1 MALSCRR
8 CGTATKR
15 KVEEP
20 ERRGFFELVKR
31 AIASRLPLNRL
42 DVRRAS
48 LLHGHMARART
59 SKSKRLRAATAHD
72 SVAASRVASSVDGLS
87 ETREGDAISRVD
99 LLDAGE
105 AAIVERGFARTT
117 IEDIASRAG
126 VSVDV
131 FYAHFPGKG
140 ALLRALNDRFVGQM
154 LAAVDAS
161 TRTGSWSTARAR
173 DVVEIAVRTILD
185 VVDERQGL
193 VRAFLAHGATDRA
206 LTAGL
211 RTIGSHM
218 TEKLLTALAGCK
230 DAVASPANARTVAFS
245 LLLSVSLAHH
255 CILVGEDWAGVG
267 FAREQLTDELT
278 IAISAYLGERKP
290 S

>member
-1 MALSCRR
+1 
-8 CGTATKR
+8 
-15 KVEEP
+15 
-20 ERRGFFELVKR
+20 
-31 AIASRLPLNRL
+31 
-42 DVRRAS
+42 
-48 LLHGHMARART
+48 MARARS
-59 SKSKRLRAATAHD
+59 SKSKNLRAAPKHD
-72 SVAASRVASSVDGLS
+72 SLAATRAAPAVVDDLA
-87 ETREGDAISRVD
+87 ETREGHVVSLVS

-117 IEDIASRAG
+117 IEDVAARAG

-131 FYAHFPGKG
+131 FHAHFPGKG
-140 ALLRALNDRFVGQM
+140 ALLRALNDRFVDQM

-161 TRTGSWSTARAR
+161 TRTGSWSTSRVR

-206 LTAGL
+206 LSAGL
-211 RTIGSHM
+211 RKIGTHM
-218 TEKLLTALAGCK
+218 TTKLLAALAGCK
-230 DAVASPANARTVAFS
+230 DAGTSPTDARTVGFS

-255 CILVGEDWAGVG
+255 CVLVGEDWPGIG
-267 FAREQLTDELT
+267 FTRQQLTDELT
-278 IAISAYLGERKP
+278 TAISAYLAARQP